1 MNKIAVLFLVMFSVL
16 SCDYIRP
23 KQKPEAIAR
32 VNDSYLYADEIKGLV
47 PAGTSKED
55 SLMIVK
61 NYIDRWATKTL
72 LMDAAEVN
80 LSDKEKNAFDA
91 LIQQYTTDLYT
102 GAYIEQVVK
111 QAIDTTITKDEL
123 LRYYQANK
131 ENFKTTGTL
140 VRLKYINLTKDNPK
154 FAVIRSRFN
163 SSRKEDRK
171 ALEGMTIQFKS
182 YAFNDTVWVDMNQV
196 YRNLPFVN
204 PDNRDRY
211 ITDGIA
217 FEYQDS
223 LSAYLVKVGKVLDRN
238 QIAPFEYISPTIKQI
253 ILNNRKLEYIKKF
266 EKEITNDAIKNKKYE
281 VYK

>member
-1 MNKIAVLFLVMFSVL
+1 MKKVAVIILGALTVL
-16 SCDYIRP
+16 SCDYF
-23 KQKPEAIAR
+23 KAKHKPEAIAR
-32 VNDSYLYADEIKGLV
+32 VNDSYLYSDEIKGLV

-55 SLMIVK
+55 SLTIVK
-61 NYIDRWATKTL
+61 GYIDRWATKTL

-80 LSDKEKNAFDA
+80 LSDKQKATFDE
-91 LIQQYTTDLYT
+91 LIKQYTTDLYT
-102 GAYIEQVVK
+102 GAYIEQIVK
-111 QAIDTTITKDEL
+111 QAIDTVITNDEL

-131 ENFKTTGTL
+131 ENFKTTGNL

-154 FAVIRSRFN
+154 FALIRSRFN
-163 SSRKEDRK
+163 SAKKEDKK
-171 ALEGMTIQFKS
+171 ALETMTIQFKS

-196 YRNLPFVN
+196 YKALPFVT

-211 ITDGIA
+211 ITDGISY
-217 FEYQDS
+217 EYKDS
-223 LSAYLVKVGKVLDRN
+223 LSAYLVKVNKVLERN
-238 QIAPFEYISPTIKQI
+238 QVAPFDYISPTIKQI

>member
-1 MNKIAVLFLVMFSVL
+1 MNKAAVLFLIVFSVW

-47 PAGTSKED
+47 PAGTSKAD

-61 NYIDRWATKTL
+61 NYIDRWATRTL

-80 LSDKEKNAFDA
+80 LSDKEKASFDV
-91 LIQQYTTDLYT
+91 LIKQYTTDLYT

-163 SSRKEDRK
+163 SSRKEDKK

-211 ITDGIA
+211 ITDGISY
-217 FEYQDS
+217 EYQDS
-223 LSAYLVKVGKVLDRN
+223 LSAYLVKVNKVLDRN
-238 QIAPFEYISPTIKQI
+238 QTAPFEYISPTIKQI
-253 ILNNRKLEYIKKF
+253 LLNNRKLEYIKKF